1 MASPYEYTP
10 NQPTIDSQIAGQFR
24 KAGSRLGLDLEGLF
38 KDDGEGTATLQGD
51 FAPNLQ
57 METTTRGRGYGATM
71 KPQQKDPVTTTFSL
85 GVPQG
90 GASIVNNFN
99 PVNNNTVTTGG
110 GGGGGGG
117 GFAPPEERKKIY
129 QGIAGGIIADRFQPQ
144 YGGTGFGMGD
154 LQRAI
159 DDDYDIDSIKT
170 YLKGFSGQIG
180 PKAAE
185 ALGIQPRGYMKTAA
199 RAAQL
204 EGDGTNIGLA
214 GIQRMARSLGLS
226 QEEAAR
232 QAKASGINLGQKAAA
247 LLGGG
252 GGNKVDTRGGGG
264 GGYNAGRT
272 VQSVAANPATAYSSG
287 GSIGL
292 QGLQNTAAAQGI
304 SLAAAKQQAINAGLN
319 LGAKAQAI

>member
-10 NQPTIDSQIAGQFR
+10 NQPTIDSRIAGQFR
-24 KAGSRLGLDLEGLF
+24 AAGSRLGLDLEGLF
-38 KDDGEGTATLQGD
+38 KDDDEGKATLQGD

-85 GVPQG
+85 GMDSGG

-117 GFAPPEERKKIY
+117 GFVLPEEQKKIY
-129 QGIAGGIIADRFQPQ
+129 QGMAGGIIADRFQKQ

-159 DDDYDIDSIKT
+159 DDDYDVDSIRT

-185 ALGIQPRGYMKTAA
+185 ALGIQPRGFMKTAA

-214 GIQRMARSLGLS
+214 GVQRMAQTLGIS

-232 QAKASGINLGQKAAA
+232 QARASGINLGQKAAA

-252 GGNKVDTRGGGG
+252 NKVDTRGGGG
-264 GGYNAGRT
+264 GGGNAGRT

-304 SLAAAKQQAINAGLN
+304 SLQAAKQQAINAGLN
-319 LGAKAQAI
+319 LGEKAQRV

>member
-1 MASPYEYTP
+1 MANPYEY
-10 NQPTIDSQIAGQFR
+10 QPQASTIDTRIAQQFR
-24 KAGSRLGLDLEGLF
+24 SAGSRLGLDLLGLF
-38 KDDGEGTATLQGD
+38 EDDGEGTSTLKGD
-51 FAPNLQ
+51 FDPRLQ
-57 METTTRGRGYGATM
+57 VSSTSRGRGYGLTM
-71 KPQQKDPVTTTFSL
+71 KPQQRDPVTTTFEL
-85 GVPQG
+85 GKTPSG
-90 GASIVNNFN
+90 GASIINNFN
-99 PVNNNTVTTGG
+99 PTLNNTVTAGG

-117 GFAPPEERKKIY
+117 RPPIEEEEKEDKKIY

-159 DDDYDIDSIKT
+159 DDGYDPESIKT

-180 PKAAE
+180 VRAAE
-185 ALGIQPRGYMKTAA
+185 ALGIKPRGFMKTAA

-214 GIQRMARSLGLS
+214 GVQRMAQTLGLTP
-226 QEEAAR
+226 QEAAR

-252 GGNKVDTRGGGG
+252 GGGG
-264 GGYNAGRT
+264 NAGRT
-272 VQSVAANPATAYSSG
+272 VQSVASNPVTAYSAG

-304 SLAAAKQQAINAGLN
+304 SIAQAKQQALNAGLN
-319 LGAKAQAI
+319 LGAKAAAI

>member
-10 NQPTIDSQIAGQFR
+10 NQPTIDSRIAGQFR
-24 KAGSRLGLDLEGLF
+24 AAGSRLGLDLEGLF
-38 KDDGEGTATLQGD
+38 KDDDEGKATLQGD

-85 GVPQG
+85 GMPEG

-99 PVNNNTVTTGG
+99 PVNNNTVTATS

-117 GFAPPEERKKIY
+117 GFVPPEEQKKIY
-129 QGIAGGIIADRFQPQ
+129 QGMAGGIIADRFQKQ

-159 DDDYDIDSIKT
+159 DDDYDVDSIRT

-185 ALGIQPRGYMKTAA
+185 ALGIQPRGFMKTAA

-214 GIQRMARSLGLS
+214 GVQRMARSLGIS

-232 QAKASGINLGQKAAA
+232 QARASGINLGQKAAA

-252 GGNKVDTRGGGG
+252 GGGGGG
-264 GGYNAGRT
+264 GNAGRT

-292 QGLQNTAAAQGI
+292 QGLKNTAASQGI
-304 SLAAAKQQAINAGLN
+304 SLQAAKAQAQAAGLN

>member
-85 GVPQG
+85 GMPSG
-90 GASIVNNFN
+90 GASVINNFN
-99 PVNNNTVTTGG
+99 PVNNNTVTATSGG

-117 GFAPPEERKKIY
+117 YVPPQKKIY

-154 LQRAI
+154 LERAI
-159 DDDYDIDSIKT
+159 ADDYDIDSIKT

-185 ALGIQPRGYMKTAA
+185 ALGIKPRGFMKTAA

-214 GIQRMARSLGLS
+214 GVQRMAKSLGIS
-226 QEEAAR
+226 QQEAAR
-232 QAKASGINLGQKAAA
+232 QARASGINLGQKAAA

-252 GGNKVDTRGGGG
+252 GGGGGG
-264 GGYNAGRT
+264 NAGRT
-272 VQSVAANPATAYSSG
+272 VQSVAASPATAFSSG

-304 SLAAAKQQAINAGLN
+304 SLQAAKAQAQAAGLN
-319 LGAKAQAI
+319 LGAKAAAI

>member
-85 GVPQG
+85 GMDSGG

-117 GFAPPEERKKIY
+117 GGAVRPEKKVY

-154 LQRAI
+154 LERAI
-159 DDDYDIDSIKT
+159 ADDYDVDSIKT

-185 ALGIQPRGYMKTAA
+185 ALGIQPRGFMKTAA

-204 EGDGTNIGLA
+204 EGDGSNIGLA
-214 GIQRMARSLGLS
+214 GVQRMAQTLGIS

-232 QAKASGINLGQKAAA
+232 QARASGINLGQKAAA

-252 GGNKVDTRGGGG
+252 GGGGGG
-264 GGYNAGRT
+264 GNAGRT
-272 VQSVAANPATAYSSG
+272 VQSVASNPATAYSSG

-292 QGLQNTAAAQGI
+292 QGLRNTAAAQGI
-304 SLAAAKQQAINAGLN
+304 SLQAAKAQAQAAGLN

>member
-38 KDDGEGTATLQGD
+38 KDDGEGTATLKGD

-85 GVPQG
+85 GMPEG

-99 PVNNNTVTTGG
+99 PVNNNTVTASSGG

-117 GFAPPEERKKIY
+117 GAARREKKVY

-154 LQRAI
+154 LERAI
-159 DDDYDIDSIKT
+159 ADDYDIDSIKT

-185 ALGIQPRGYMKTAA
+185 ALGIKPRGFMKTAA

-204 EGDGTNIGLA
+204 EGDGSNIGLA
-214 GIQRMARSLGLS
+214 GVQRMAQTLGIS
-226 QEEAAR
+226 QQEAAR
-232 QAKASGINLGQKAAA
+232 QARASGINLGQKAAA

-252 GGNKVDTRGGGG
+252 GGGGGG
-264 GGYNAGRT
+264 NAGRT

-292 QGLQNTAAAQGI
+292 QGLKNTAAAQGI
-304 SLAAAKQQAINAGLN
+304 SLQAAKAQAQAAGLN